1 MVSYKL
7 DYTAPFGGKGEL
19 KMKRT
24 TKVINGTCT
33 EWCKY
38 GQCFI
43 GSYTCTKCNMFNGKE
58 KNSVRSHVIVDCKF
72 MEELK

>member
-1 MVSYKL
+1 
-7 DYTAPFGGKGEL
+7 
-19 KMKRT
+19 MKRT

-43 GSYTCTKCNMFNGKE
+43 GSYTCTKCNMFIGKE